1 MRHTLNTVTRRVAS
15 VAAIAV
21 AGVGLAAGSAGADDA
36 TVRVAAP
43 AGGALIT
50 SNDIAV
56 VLKLGPKVTRI
67 KLYAGSRDVSARV
80 RLQGRIATASIPRS
94 AVKGGANRLL
104 VESYAGKKRIG
115 AARRRVL
122 VGTAFPGLVTVRS
135 GAAARSAV
143 QDGPGKSKRF
153 APQPGSLLV
162 AASSKVPTYA
172 TLSVNG
178 HQVYDL
184 RAGSAL
190 TRHTW
195 VPSTLDGLRPGTN
208 RVVLS
213 AHDAKGRY
221 TVKRW
226 TVRRSAALPLVE
238 AGRERVVRPRAWSAL
253 SARGTRA
260 TRKHAGLAYAWR
272 VVTAPKGAKPQLRNA
287 TTARPSFRPD
297 KPGVYQVALRARH
310 VVKGGKA
317 AAADASSSAED
328 VVTLDAGPTAGITA
342 QGLYIDTTPQAV
354 WNDPNNPPQPSFTI
368 GGTTYT
374 IYNDG
379 YGPFQISIQLDA
391 TTFAPLDVESNIL
404 TPTAGVI
411 TINQWYG
418 SPTSPLVGTQVYS
431 GTTLVASNGTN
442 QFPPASPGNVGVK
455 GWMAADDG
463 TSPTMW
469 TSADMLPFKTRAT
482 TDGATSNTMEVNGQ
496 QYASSLASGA
506 TSGFQLVVLDSSG
519 TPVNGTPA
527 VYSFDGNANDDNG
540 QITALTAALKAA
552 DTTDQTVML
561 QSIGAIKDPEAGT
574 ATAWQALAAEIQA
587 LGGNQDVVNLL
598 NGTVD
603 GSGGGYALVAANAGK
618 AAEASMERTKVGG
631 TLSGLLTRNANGVL
645 EPDLSDPAAPD
656 PLGSTR
662 YAFQPLVYGAPTS
675 WANWVRTKGSTTLSA
690 PTAAQSAALSN
701 IVSQAVSSGY
711 VGATGGCAGAPDQFR
726 AAYCN
731 TVADQLVTLQNHLLR
746 DISYDSQDGQQN
758 NYTQSDFNTAQATLN
773 DELDDVINIRAGIT
787 AYQGLF
793 DSSLFTSSSQIGQ
806 INTAIAKTINN
817 VGESTTS
824 QYLAMTSDLL
834 WAFGVEPETGDILN
848 AVGGTLSLIA
858 DSDAAT
864 NPAQDILADEQI
876 TQANDLSDLATA
888 FQDAASTLNFIGDYA
903 VSDPVKLQQLS
914 QAMSV
919 GQFSLNSNNSA
930 AVADGLEFSVQKYL
944 WGTMLSTGYVWYS
957 GELDFTPSP
966 YCQKN
971 PGTWVRPFANVAPS
985 GYWAPPGRADQL
997 WFGPYDASAP
1007 FPEGPVFSN
1016 SNVGLPGSITDNLF
1030 TPVNGKVA
1038 PSGSGG
1044 PVGAVM
1050 PYFAQTYFQE
1060 KTLPKLGA
1068 LKDSYNGCN
1077 PGGAPK

>member
-1 MRHTLNTVTRRVAS
+1 MRHTVNTSRVLPAL
-15 VAAIAV
+15 AIAA
-21 AGVGLAAGSAGADDA
+21 AGVGLAAPGASADDG

-50 SNDIAV
+50 SSDVPV

-67 KLYAGSRDVSARV
+67 KLYVGSRDVSARV
-80 RLQGRIATASIPRS
+80 RLQGRLATASIPRS
-94 AVKGGANRLL
+94 VVRRGANRLL

-122 VGTAFPGLVTVRS
+122 VGTAVPGLVTVRS

-143 QDGPGKSKRF
+143 EDGPGKAKRY
-153 APQPGSLLV
+153 APQPGSLPV
-162 AASSKVPTYA
+162 AALSKAPTFA
-172 TLSVNG
+172 TLSING
-178 HQVYDL
+178 HRVYDL

-195 VPSTLDGLRPGTN
+195 VVSTLDGLRPGSN
-208 RVVLS
+208 SVVLR

-221 TVKRW
+221 TVRRW

-238 AGRERVVRPRAWSAL
+238 AGNERVVRPSAWSTL
-253 SARGTRA
+253 SAKGTTA
-260 TRKHAGLAYAWR
+260 TRKRAGLTYAWR
-272 VVTAPKGAKPQLRNA
+272 IVTAPKGAKPQLRNA
-287 TTARPSFRPD
+287 TTARPGFRPD
-297 KPGVYQVALRARH
+297 KPGVYQVALRARQ
-310 VVKGGKA
+310 VVKGARSA
-317 AAADASSSAED
+317 AASPAAED
-328 VVTLDAGPTAGITA
+328 VVTLDAGPTAGVTA

-354 WNDPNNPPQPSFTI
+354 WNDPNNPPQPTFTI
-368 GGTTYT
+368 GGTSYT

-379 YGPFQISIQLDA
+379 FGPFQISIQLDA
-391 TTFAPLDVESNIL
+391 TTFAPIDVESNIL

-418 SPTSPLVGTQVYS
+418 AGTPQSGTTIYS
-431 GTTLVASNGTN
+431 GTTLVSSNGTG
-442 QFPPASPGNVGVK
+442 QYPPASPGNVGVK
-455 GWMAADDG
+455 GWMAADG
-463 TSPTMW
+463 GSSPTVW

-482 TDGATSNTMEVNGQ
+482 TDTATSNTMEVSGQ

-506 TSGFQLVVLDSSG
+506 TSGFQLLVLDSSG
-519 TPVNGTPA
+519 TPVSGTPA
-527 VYSFDGNANDDNG
+527 VYSFDGNAADDGG

-552 DTTDQTVML
+552 DTTDQTVLL

-574 ATAWQALAAEIQA
+574 VTAWQALAAEIQA

-603 GSGGGYALVAANAGK
+603 GSGGGYALVAANQGK

-645 EPDLSDPAAPD
+645 EPDLSDPAVPD

-662 YAFQPLVYGAPTS
+662 YAFQPLVYGAPAS
-675 WANWVRTKGSTTLSA
+675 WGTWVRTKGSTTLSA

-701 IVSQAVSSGY
+701 IVSQAVAGGY
-711 VGATGGCAGAPDQFR
+711 VGPTGGCPGAPDQFR

-746 DISYDSQDGQQN
+746 DITFDSQDGQQN
-758 NYTQSDFNTAQATLN
+758 NYTQSDFNTVQSTLN
-773 DELDDVINIRAGIT
+773 DELDDAVNIRSGIA

-793 DSSLFTSSSQIGQ
+793 NSSLFTSSSQMGQ

-864 NPAQDILADEQI
+864 SPAQDILAEEQI

-888 FQDAASTLNFIGDYA
+888 FQDAATTLNFIGDYA

-944 WGTMLSTGYVWYS
+944 WGTMLATGYVWYS

-985 GYWAPPGRADQL
+985 GYWAPPGRSDQL
-997 WFGPYDASAP
+997 WFGPYDASAS
-1007 FPEGPVFSN
+1007 FPEAPVFSN

-1060 KTLPKLGA
+1060 KTLPAMGV